1 MYLLLFLV
9 KLLFIQQKL
18 AFRQFLLWNA
28 PLGGAAGALPLVALG
43 APPMAASGN
52 ARIASLLGG
61 AAQVVSF
68 GLCSAFF
75 LL

>member
-28 PLGGAAGALPLVALG
+28 PHGGASGALPLVALG
-43 APPMAASGN
+43 ALHWWLALVCVPLFS
-52 ARIASLLGG
+52 
-61 AAQVVSF
+61 
-68 GLCSAFF
+68 CSDQSAE
-75 LL
+75 LV